1 MDIFELAGRFSFG
14 TPERCKA
21 IFSTIFIAGN
31 RLQALFD
38 RRIPKLTL
46 RQFMLLSVARQS
58 AEPLTLTNLGELL
71 GCSRQNVKKLALAL
85 EKKGF
90 ARLRRSTSDGR
101 ALVLETAPKADEY
114 FNTEFRQYVQ
124 ELGAL
129 FSVYSEE
136 EIKTLFALMM
146 KLYDGLDRLEELD
159 EKGG

>member
-1 MDIFELAGRFSFG
+1 MDISELAGRFSFG

-90 ARLRRSTSDGR
+90 ARLRRSTIDGR